1 MTASIVTLIDGRC
14 VPSNSREWLIECL
27 ARDLLARPLG
37 IRRQWL
43 ADMERK
49 GDQAGAQEL
58 RRAMEAVHKARKGI

>member
-1 MTASIVTLIDGRC
+1 MMPKTVTLCDGLQ

-49 GDQAGAQEL
+49 GNTAGADEL
-58 RRAMEAVHKARKGI
+58 RVVMKAVHEARAV